1 MPWRT
6 LPPLSKADL
15 ASARLDLKK
24 ARFLVDE
31 SVDMEV
37 VTWLREHRWNAV
49 HVTEAGLA
57 GRDDEEVLAFAH
69 REDRILVTHDADFL
83 DNRRFPPHRNP
94 GVVVLPCAER
104 KAVAF
109 GTALGRVAAIIG
121 TSRELWRQS
130 KIRIAEDG
138 CWLVMTF
145 ERDIGQ
151 IVTNRYRFKYKGKME
166 IWEE

>member
-1 MPWRT
+1 MPWRP

-37 VTWLREHRWNAV
+37 VTWLREHGWNAI
-49 HVTEAGLA
+49 HVTEVGLA

-69 REDRILVTHDADFL
+69 REDRILLTHDADFL
-83 DNRRFPPHRNP
+83 DDRRFPPHRNP
-94 GVVVLPCAER
+94 GVVVLPCAEG
-104 KAVAF
+104 KPASF
-109 GTALGRVAAIIG
+109 GTALGRMASIVG
-121 TSRELWRQS
+121 KSRGLWRQS

-138 CWLVMTF
+138 SWLVMTF
-145 ERDIGQ
+145 EGDIGR
-151 IVTNRYRFKYKGKME
+151 IVTNRYRFKHRGRME
-166 IWEE
+166 TWEE